1 LLVQT
6 ERAWHALAVDE
17 VFDAL
22 DTSHD
27 GLSTYEAAVRL
38 QRHGRNLLART
49 RRTRPLRLVAR
60 QFENP
65 LALVL
70 LGSGLLAYLFGSA
83 TDSTVIVSVVILNAM
98 IGAFQELRAAK
109 AIEALDSLVPDFTTT
124 YRGGLVLQITSADLV
139 PGDIVMLERGA
150 RVPADVRVCF
160 ARNLQ
165 AVELALTGESVPAD
179 KDPEPVDERAP
190 LGDRTSMLFSGT
202 ILAAGAARGVVVAT
216 GGMTELGK
224 ISKLIQSATRP
235 DTPLMRDLV
244 RFGKRLTEIIC
255 TVAAVLFYAA
265 YRRGFPLYEAVRA
278 AVSLACASIPVA
290 LPATIT
296 IALAVAVRRMAAR
309 KAIVR
314 TLPSIETLGST
325 TIICSDKTG
334 TLTLGEMTARRVWAS
349 GQLFELTGTG
359 YAPAGELVLRDR
371 AIQPPDAVLELV
383 QASAVCNDAI
393 LQLSWGTWSGIG
405 SPTEIALIVAAR
417 KLGVD
422 VDAARLHLPRI
433 DTIPF
438 DAATRCMA
446 TLHQDTGGAQIVLAK
461 GAPEEIVKRCDR
473 IADCAVELASALE
486 VVDLLA
492 ASGMRVIAVSVA
504 HRATASPRLEPDE
517 PRAAMLLGLIGL
529 VDPPHPEAITA
540 IASCHGAGM
549 HIKMVT
555 GDHPATAKAIG
566 IELGLVSDEG
576 VAVVTGAEFERCR
589 PRQFERLAE
598 STEVFARVEPEHKLR
613 LVEALQARKNV
624 VAMTGDGVNDAPALR
639 QADVGIAMGRRGTAA
654 AREAA
659 DIILVDDNFGSI
671 AAAVEEGRRCFDN
684 LMKLLIFLV
693 PTSIGQGLVILIGV
707 LAFPIVDGVPLMPVI
722 PLQILWVNFVTGVT
736 LSLPLAWERAD
747 GQLMLRSPRARDQP
761 LFGRDLIERCV
772 LVGVLM
778 AAGAI
783 GLFLWQYDEARGF
796 AGPDLA
802 LRKAQ
807 TMAVT
812 TVVLYQVFYLFQCR
826 SLHVSAFRL
835 EVANPGVYL
844 GVAGTLAMHLAFVY
858 APPMHEL
865 FHSAA
870 LGLEEW
876 ILSAT
881 TAATVV
887 PVVGLHK
894 WLTRRRSFTAH
905 AG

>member
-1 LLVQT
+1 MDT
-6 ERAWHALAVDE
+6 ARAWHALDVDE
-17 VFDAL
+17 VIVAL

-27 GLSTYEAAVRL
+27 GLSIYEAAVRL

-49 RRTRPLRLVAR
+49 RRASPITLVVR

-70 LGSGLLAYLFGSA
+70 LGSGLLAYLFGSG
-83 TDSTVIVSVVILNAM
+83 TDSVVIVSVVIVNAL
-98 IGAFQELRAAK
+98 IGAVQELRAAK
-109 AIEALDSLVPDFTTT
+109 AIEALDSVVPDFTTT
-124 YRGGLVLQITSADLV
+124 YRGGFLVQLSSADLV
-139 PGDIVMLERGA
+139 PGDMIMLERGA

-165 AVELALTGESVPAD
+165 AVELALTGESVPVD
-179 KDPEPVDERAP
+179 KDPDPVEERCS
-190 LGDRTSMLFSGT
+190 LGDRRCMLFSGT
-202 ILAAGAARGVVVAT
+202 ILATGSVRGVVVAT
-216 GGMTELGK
+216 GAATELGK
-224 ISKLIQSATRP
+224 IAKLIQTAARP

-244 RFGKRLTEIIC
+244 QFGKRLTQIIC
-255 TVAAVLFYAA
+255 AVAAILFYIA

-309 KAIVR
+309 NAIVR

-334 TLTLGEMTARRVWAS
+334 TLTLGEMTARRLWAS
-349 GQLFELTGTG
+349 GHLFELTGSG
-359 YAPAGELVLRDR
+359 YAPAGELRLRDR
-371 AIQPPDAVLELV
+371 ALEPPEAVLELV
-383 QASAVCNDAI
+383 RAAAVCNDAI
-393 LQLSWGTWSGIG
+393 LQLSWGTWSGVG
-405 SPTEIALIVAAR
+405 SPTEIALVVAAR

-422 VDAARLHLPRI
+422 FAAERNRLPRR

-438 DAATRCMA
+438 DATTRYMI
-446 TLHQDTGGAQIVLAK
+446 TLHDQPGDEQLVLVK
-461 GAPEEIVKRCDR
+461 GAPEEIVKRCNR
-473 IADCAVELASALE
+473 VAGAEVELASVLE

-492 ASGMRVIAVSVA
+492 ASGMRVIAVAAA
-504 HRATASPRLEPDE
+504 HRAGLSSHID
-517 PRAAMLLGLIGL
+517 AAELQGAELLGLIGL
-529 VDPPHPEAITA
+529 VDPPHPEAIPA
-540 IASCHGAGM
+540 IASCHGAGLN
-549 HIKMVT
+549 IKMVT
-555 GDHPATAKAIG
+555 GDHPATARAIG
-566 IELGLVSDEG
+566 VDLGLVPDRD
-576 VAVVTGAEFERCR
+576 AQVVIGAEFEQLR
-589 PRQFERLAE
+589 PRQLARLAE
-598 STEVFARVEPEHKLR
+598 SAEVFARVEPEHKLR
-613 LVEALQARKNV
+613 LVEALQTRNNV

-693 PTSIGQGLVILIGV
+693 PTAMGQGLAILIGV
-707 LAFPIVDGVPLMPVI
+707 IAFPIVDGVPLLPII

-736 LSLPLAWERAD
+736 LSVPLAWERANAN
-747 GQLMLRSPRARDQP
+747 LMQRAPRARGQP
-761 LFGRDLIERCV
+761 LFGRELIVRCV

-778 AAGAI
+778 AASAI
-783 GLFLWQYDEARGF
+783 GLFLWQYDEARGL
-796 AGPDLA
+796 ADTDLA

-812 TVVLYQVFYLFQCR
+812 TIVLAQVFYLFQCR
-826 SLHVSAFRL
+826 SLHTSVFRL
-835 EVANPGVYL
+835 EVTNPSVYL
-844 GVAGTLAMHLAFVY
+844 GVVATLAMHAAFVY
-858 APPMHEL
+858 APPMQDL

-870 LGLEEW
+870 LGIEELV
-876 ILSAT
+876 LSAA
-881 TAATVV
+881 TAALVLPAV
-887 PVVGLHK
+887 SIHK
-894 WLTRRRSFTAH
+894 WRARRASPEER

>member
-1 LLVQT
+1 MQT
-6 ERAWHALAVDE
+6 QRAWHALGAE
-17 VFDAL
+17 QTIAAL
-22 DTSHD
+22 ETSLD
-27 GLSTYEAAVRL
+27 GLSMYEAAARL

-49 RRTRPLRLVAR
+49 RRTRPLGLVAR

-83 TDSTVIVSVVILNAM
+83 TDGTVIVSVVILNAL
-98 IGAFQELRAAK
+98 IGAYQELRAAR
-109 AIEALDSLVPDFTTT
+109 AIEALDALVPDFTTAF
-124 YRGGLVLQITSADLV
+124 RNGVLVQVSSADLV
-139 PGDIVMLERGA
+139 PGDIIVLERGA
-150 RVPADVRVCF
+150 RVPADVRVCL

-165 AVELALTGESVPAD
+165 AVELALTGESVPVD
-179 KDPEPVDERAP
+179 KHTDPVDERAA
-190 LGDRTSMLFSGT
+190 LCDRANMLFSGT
-202 ILAAGAARGVVVAT
+202 LLAAGSARGVVVAT
-216 GGMTELGK
+216 GAMTELGK
-224 ISKLIQSATRP
+224 ISKLIQTATRP
-235 DTPLMRDLV
+235 DTPLMHDLV
-244 RFGKRLTEIIC
+244 QFGKQLTEIIC
-255 TVAAVLFYAA
+255 TVAAILFYIAL
-265 YRRGFPLYEAVRA
+265 RRGFPLYEAIRA

-309 KAIVR
+309 NAIVR

-334 TLTLGEMTARRVWAS
+334 TLTLGEMTTRRVWAS

-359 YAPAGELVLRDR
+359 NAPWGELLLHGRE
-371 AIQPPDAVLELV
+371 IQPPRPVLELLRV
-383 QASAVCNDAI
+383 SAVCNDAI
-393 LQLSWGTWSGIG
+393 LQLSWGDWNGVG
-405 SPTEIALIVAAR
+405 SPTELALVVAAR

-422 VDAARLHLPRI
+422 VDTARNRLPRI

-438 DAATRCMA
+438 DASTRRMA
-446 TLHQDTGGAQIVLAK
+446 TLHQEPGGAQIVFVK

-473 IADCAVELASALE
+473 VADAEVELAAALE
-486 VVDLLA
+486 IVDLLA
-492 ASGMRVIAVSVA
+492 ASGMRVIAVAVA
-504 HRATASPRLEPDE
+504 HRATASSRLEPDE
-517 PRAAMLLGLIGL
+517 PRAATLLGLIGL

-549 HIKMVT
+549 MIKMVT

-566 IELGLVSDEG
+566 IELGLVPDLG
-576 VAVVTGAEFERCR
+576 VRVVTGAEFEGFR
-589 PRQFERLAE
+589 PRQFERIAE
-598 STEVFARVEPEHKLR
+598 TTELFARVEPEHKLR
-613 LVEALQARKNV
+613 LVQALQARHNV

-659 DIILVDDNFGSI
+659 DIILVDDNFETI
-671 AAAVEEGRRCFDN
+671 AAAVEEGRRCFEN

-707 LAFPIVDGVPLMPVI
+707 LAFPIVDGVPLLPVI

-747 GQLMLRSPRARDQP
+747 GQLMRRSPRSRDQP
-761 LFGRDLIERCV
+761 LFGRDLLERCA
-772 LVGVLM
+772 LVGVIM
-778 AAGAI
+778 AASAI
-783 GLFLWQYDEARGF
+783 GLFLWQFDEVRPLA
-796 AGPDLA
+796 DTELA

-826 SLHVSAFRL
+826 SLQVSALRL
-835 EVANPGVYL
+835 DAANPTLYL
-844 GVAGTLAMHLAFVY
+844 GVGATLAMHSAFVY
-858 APPMHEL
+858 APAMHEL
-865 FHSAA
+865 FHSAP
-870 LGLEEW
+870 LGPDEW
-876 ILSAT
+876 LLSAA
-881 TAATVV
+881 TAASVV
-887 PVVGLHK
+887 PVVALHK
-894 WLTRRRSFTAH
+894 WLARHRAAIRR

>member
-1 LLVQT
+1 MQT
-6 ERAWHALAVDE
+6 QRAWHALGVDE
-17 VFDAL
+17 TIAAL
-22 DTSHD
+22 ETSHD
-27 GLSTYEAAVRL
+27 GLTMYEAAVRI

-49 RRTRPLRLVAR
+49 RRTNPLRLIAR

-70 LGSGLLAYLFGSA
+70 LGSGLLAQLFGSA
-83 TDSTVIVSVVILNAM
+83 TDSAVIVSVVLLNAV
-98 IGAFQELRAAK
+98 IGAYQELRAAR

-124 YRGGLVLQITSADLV
+124 CRSGVLLQIASADLV
-139 PGDIVMLERGA
+139 PGDIVVLERGA
-150 RVPADVRVCF
+150 RVPADVRVCA

-165 AVELALTGESVPAD
+165 AVELALTGESVPVD
-179 KDPEPVDERAP
+179 KTTDPVDERAA

-202 ILAAGAARGVVVAT
+202 IVAAGSARGVVVAT
-216 GGMTELGK
+216 GAMTELGK
-224 ISKLIQSATRP
+224 ISKLIQTATRP
-235 DTPLMRDLV
+235 DTPLMHDLV
-244 RFGKRLTEIIC
+244 QFGKQLTEIIC
-255 TVAAVLFYAA
+255 AVAAILFYIAL
-265 YRRGFPLYEAVRA
+265 RREFPLYEAIRA
-278 AVSLACASIPVA
+278 AISLACASIPVA

-309 KAIVR
+309 NAIVR

-349 GQLFELTGTG
+349 GQLFEITGTG
-359 YAPAGELVLRDR
+359 YAPVGELLLHDR
-371 AIQPPDAVLELV
+371 TIRPPDPVLELV
-383 QASAVCNDAI
+383 GASAVCNDAI
-393 LQLSWGTWSGIG
+393 LQPSWGAWNGIG
-405 SPTEIALIVAAR
+405 SPTEVALVVAAR

-422 VDAARLHLPRI
+422 VDAVRARLSRI

-438 DAATRCMA
+438 DAATRRMA
-446 TLHQDTGGAQIVLAK
+446 TLHQEPGAAQVVIVK
-461 GAPEEIVKRCDR
+461 GAPEEIMRRCDR
-473 IADCAVELASALE
+473 VASCAADVAAAHE

-492 ASGMRVIAVSVA
+492 ASGMRVLAVAVA
-504 HRATASPRLEPDE
+504 QRATPSPRLEPDE

-566 IELGLVSDEG
+566 IEVGLVPDLD
-576 VAVVTGAEFERCR
+576 VRVLTGAEFEDLS
-589 PRQFERLAE
+589 PRQFERVAE
-598 STEVFARVEPEHKLR
+598 ATEVFARVEPEHKLR
-613 LVEALQARKNV
+613 LVRALQARNNV

-659 DIILVDDNFGSI
+659 DIILVDDNFESI
-671 AAAVEEGRRCFDN
+671 AAAVEEGRRCFEN

-707 LAFPIVDGVPLMPVI
+707 LAFPIVDGVPLLPVI

-736 LSLPLAWERAD
+736 LSLPLAWERSN
-747 GQLMLRSPRARDQP
+747 GQLMGRPPRARDRP
-761 LFGRDLIERCV
+761 LFGRDLVERCV

-783 GLFLWQYDEARGF
+783 GLFLWQFDEVRPLADT
-796 AGPDLA
+796 DLA

-826 SLHVSAFRL
+826 SLQISALRL
-835 EVANPGVYL
+835 DTANPSIHL
-844 GVAGTLAMHLAFVY
+844 GVGATLAIHSAFVY

-870 LGLEEW
+870 LGPVEW
-876 ILSAT
+876 LLSAA
-881 TAATVV
+881 TAASVMPAV
-887 PVVGLHK
+887 ALHK
-894 WLTRRRSFTAH
+894 WLTRRRAALRGT
-905 AG
+905 G